1 MHSAVTHGGIQRL
14 ALINHP
20 QWAAEVYCAQDG
32 KLARMRK
39 EEEEGQ
45 EGTYGRQSKW
55 GSERIEKLWL

>member
-20 QWAAEVYCAQDG
+20 QWAAEVYCAQDR
-32 KLARMRK
+32 KLARVKK
-39 EEEEGQ
+39 EEEEQ
-45 EGTYGRQSKW
+45 EGTYERQSKW